1 MKNIVPAVVLFLA
14 LFPRV
19 VMCDDTQFT
28 YSPAKPKGGDQVM
41 LKYNSASRSATLHN
55 ATGITGEVMLMSAT
69 GVPVLME
76 VPLKHEGDFWSGSFS
91 VMDKDIALLLIRFTS
106 GENTDDNGAN
116 VWDAMMYGSDGRPV
130 RNAHLLRSG
139 ILRGRSV
146 MDFKHSKD
154 PEAAK
159 KEIAA
164 EEEAYP
170 DNLEA
175 TTTRWGMMMRET
187 PGDGTLSDIKKELE
201 SIYVSRKNDEGSV
214 SSLLYWF
221 EMTGQKQRA
230 DEIRSAAIASNP
242 KGKIAY
248 ADAQRQAYTEQDPA
262 KRITFL
268 QKLNADFPATGQDLE
283 MRMNMLTSAY
293 VASGEYEKT
302 AATLASMPNASGDA
316 YNNLAWEMIDKGVD
330 IEKALGYAK
339 TGIDIL
345 RKHAGEGKPP
355 YIAEQQWRKMK
366 KQSLGMIL
374 DTYGYGLFK
383 LNRLEQAVA
392 AYEEASSLTEGK
404 YPDITGR
411 LIECSDKLGRTD
423 RVLELTTE
431 ALSTGNS
438 SGAIVSAYK
447 TAYVKKHGS
456 DSGLDA
462 SIAEMKT
469 KAAGKAR
476 ADLIKDR
483 VNKPAIDFSLK
494 SLDGK
499 TVKLSDLKGKVVV
512 LDFWATWCGPCKYS
526 FPYLQKVYDKYKGN
540 DRVMILT
547 MDTWENVAGKE
558 RESLVRKFIDENKYT
573 FPVLFDEGFVEKYGV
588 EGIPT
593 KFVIDRNGTIQFKK
607 IGAEGEEML
616 KNLSAQIDLLLSEEF
631 YSM

>member
-1 MKNIVPAVVLFLA
+1 MKNIVPAVVLFFA

-19 VMCDDTQFT
+19 VLCDDTQFT
-28 YSPAKPKGGDQVM
+28 LSPAKPKSGDQLM
-41 LKYNSASRSATLHN
+41 LRYNSASRSATLRD
-55 ATGITGEVMLMSAT
+55 ARGITGEVMLVSAA
-69 GVPVLME
+69 GLPVLVE
-76 VPLKHEGDFWSGSFS
+76 VPLKHEGNFWSGSFS
-91 VMDKDIALLLIRFTS
+91 LPDKDIALLLIRFTS

-116 VWDAMMYGSDGRPV
+116 VWDAMVYGTDGTPV
-130 RNAHLLRSG
+130 RNAHLLRSS

-146 MDFKHSKD
+146 MEFKHSKD

-187 PGDGTLSDIKKELE
+187 PGDATLSKIKQELE
-201 SIYVSRKNDEGSV
+201 SIYASKKNDEGSV

-221 EMTGQKQRA
+221 ETTGQKQRA
-230 DEIRSAAIASNP
+230 DEIRAAAIAANP
-242 KGKIAY
+242 RGKIAY
-248 ADAQRQAYTEQDPA
+248 ADAQRQTYTEQDSR
-262 KRITFL
+262 KRCVLL

-283 MRMNMLTSAY
+283 IRMGVLTSAL
-293 VASGEYEKT
+293 VAVGEYDKA
-302 AATLASMPNASGDA
+302 AATLASMPNPSGDA

-330 IEKALGYAK
+330 IEKALGYAE
-339 TGIDIL
+339 TGIGIL
-345 RKHAGEGKPP
+345 RKRGGEGKPP
-355 YIAEQQWRKMK
+355 YIAEPQWQKMK

-374 DTYGYGLFK
+374 DAYGYGLFK
-383 LNRLEQAVA
+383 LNRLEKAVA
-392 AYEEASSLTEGK
+392 AYEEATSLTEGK
-404 YPDITGR
+404 FPDITGR
-411 LIECSDKLGRTD
+411 LIECSDKLGHTD

-438 SGAIVSAYK
+438 SEAIVSAYK
-447 TAYVKKHGS
+447 SAYVKKHGS
-456 DSGLDA
+456 DKGLDA
-462 SIAEMKT
+462 SIADMKT

-476 ADLIKDR
+476 ADLMKDR
-483 VNKPAIDFSLK
+483 VNKPAIDFSLR

-499 TVKLSDLKGKVVV
+499 MMKLSDLKGKVVV

-547 MDTWENVAGKE
+547 MDTWENVTGKE
-558 RESLVRKFIDENKYT
+558 RESLVKKFIDDNKYT
-573 FPVLFDEGFVEKYGV
+573 LPVLFDEGFVEKYGV

-593 KFVIDRNGTIQFKK
+593 KFVIDRKGIIQFKK